1 MFLCQILHEV
11 GTLYSK
17 SFPEYQSA
25 PYLTWHLSL
34 CAYQLS
40 QMVLLLY
47 FVCQFINKKFYIFIS
62 DTDFQAGSFGHPP
75 LPNLKFFT
83 HFAYIIIN
91 FLSFLHFLSL
101 LWVFIP
107 FHFLIQLLIKR
118 SVAYQQNRFSL
129 FLLFC
134 FFFLKSFF
142 LRLNVILQKHLEW
155 IEVSMMC
162 SHSYLL
168 L

>member
-25 PYLTWHLSL
+25 PYLTWHLFL

-47 FVCQFINKKFYIFIS
+47 FVSLLIKSFIFLSQILIFRLDHLDI
-62 DTDFQAGSFGHPP
+62 PP
-75 LPNLKFFT
+75 PHLKFFT

-91 FLSFLHFLSL
+91 FLSFLHLLSL

-142 LRLNVILQKHLEW
+142 LRLNVIL
-155 IEVSMMC
+155 
-162 SHSYLL
+162 
-168 L
+168 